1 MKEITS
7 EAKGFTNSLE
17 YGYQATRQMLQEH
30 PELDAILAAM
40 DARDRSHAG
49 LKEAGKKVPRNM
61 RIISLT
67 GHEIGSMLETTMT
80 TLEMP
85 AREIGRKAAQLVL
98 EQIEAKDRSAVAIQH
113 VVYDSVLIEREST

>member
-1 MKEITS
+1 MR
-7 EAKGFTNSLE
+7 A
-17 YGYQATRQMLQEH
+17 
-30 PELDAILAAM
+30 
-40 DARDRSHAG
+40 
-49 LKEAGKKVPRNM
+49 LKEARKKVPRQV

-67 GHEIGSMLETTMT
+67 GHEIGNMLETTMT

-98 EQIEAKDRSAVAIQH
+98 EQIEAKDRSAVSIQH